1 MSRRWISL
9 LMAAVMLWIGVA
21 THEAA
26 WADTAHCAQQQ
37 GSVVDH
43 HLDDAPG
50 QAGSSA
56 ESTNAALALP
66 ATPWPAL
73 QPTAGERPRAPMA
86 PSLRDA
92 PDKGPFRP
100 PQRP

>member
-1 MSRRWISL
+1 
-9 LMAAVMLWIGVA
+9 MAAVMVWIGVT

-26 WADTAHCAQQQ
+26 WADAFDCAQQQ

-50 QAGSSA
+50 QPGGNV
-56 ESTNAALALP
+56 ENTYAALALP

-73 QPTAGERPRAPMA
+73 LLNGAALPRAPLE